1 MSLCAS
7 WLRNVEFGEEGTE
20 KVFALRRLRGPNGSR
35 KQSAQDW
42 HTRRSTELLVDLE
55 HADVRLEAALVG
67 VVPLRVRVRVR
78 VRGGVGLG
86 LGSCW
91 RRPP

>member
-20 KVFALRRLRGPNGSR
+20 KVSFQQCEAGPNASR

-67 VVPLRVRVRVR
+67 VVPLVESAGERNVDDRVRVLV
-78 VRGGVGLG
+78 V
-86 LGSCW
+86 
-91 RRPP
+91 